1 MDIGEHPAVFGT
13 EASDR
18 LNYRKPSLASM
29 RRKSSKCHS
38 AEGLAFPSGVQL
50 GSPPMPEYQSGTLH
64 MSCFIGSDIS
74 LQHTLIH
81 CKVKGF
87 PSEE

>member
-29 RRKSSKCHS
+29 RGKSSKCHP

-50 GSPPMPEYQSGTLH
+50 GSPPMQN
-64 MSCFIGSDIS
+64 IS
-74 LQHTLIH
+74 LEHST
-81 CKVKGF
+81 CPV
-87 PSEE
+87 S